1 MTATAGAGFEI
12 RAAAPGDLPALLDLY
27 RHLQP
32 DDSGIGEHL
41 ARDRFDE
48 MLAHPGMAVFLA
60 LSGDHAVSTIT
71 LVIIPNLTR
80 GGASYALI
88 ENVVTHAAHR
98 QRGYAGALIRHG
110 INHAW
115 AAGCYKVML
124 LSGSKNSAT
133 LDFYRH
139 CGFVQDKTGFQIRRP
154 DAA

>member
-1 MTATAGAGFEI
+1 MDRRDFEI

-27 RHLQP
+27 RQLQP
-32 DDSGIGEHL
+32 DDAEIGEHL

-60 LSGDHAVSTIT
+60 FWGDLAVSTIT
-71 LVIIPNLTR
+71 LAIIPNLTR
-80 GGASYALI
+80 GGAPYALI

-110 INHAW
+110 VNHAW

-124 LSGSKNSAT
+124 LSGSKNPAT

-154 DAA
+154 DAL